1 MYPVGPGTLAVLLT
15 TVGDLRKYPNS
26 GALLKALGLNLKERS
41 SGQRQGQLAIT
52 KRGSA
57 LARRWLFFWAMRA
70 VQRPSLQPW
79 FARFQNSHHK
89 HGSMI
94 GLVSMMRKLVR
105 SLRRCVHDNT
115 EFTYEKVIEP
125 ISEKR
130 TQESGSAKS
139 QRSPMQGTKIR
150 TKDCVY

>member
-70 VQRPSLQPW
+70 VQRPSLQPG
-79 FARFQNSHHK
+79 SHAFKQPPQTRLNDWPGVHDAQA
-89 HGSMI
+89 S
-94 GLVSMMRKLVR
+94 S

-115 EFTYEKVIEP
+115 EFTYEKVIE
-125 ISEKR
+125 
-130 TQESGSAKS
+130 Q
-139 QRSPMQGTKIR
+139 
-150 TKDCVY
+150 